1 MPPAAGGFA
10 PRPPQP
16 VTDGGFV
23 PTPPNLFNSPQL
35 QFFGYMPDQKHA
47 EQSLREVKNR
57 NHHHL
62 NLRLYT
68 ICAYKFYHPPD
79 KFSGF
84 ATARMAVRYGT

>member
-1 MPPAAGGFA
+1 MPRLNSINFYQNGPKIRIFFLKKFKFSSVVPPAAGSFA

-16 VTDGGFV
+16 VTDGGLV

-35 QFFGYMPDQKHA
+35 QIFGYAPDQKHA

-62 NLRLYT
+62 NL
-68 ICAYKFYHPPD
+68 
-79 KFSGF
+79 
-84 ATARMAVRYGT
+84 